1 MLSFALLPQQPSD
14 STPPEEATTFGR
26 LEVRVGDR
34 CLTEGVAHDTNDLL
48 PGPSVSGYHMAEWL
62 IWNSW
67 RLRWEAQPKEA
78 ERDWA
83 FSHRLSSIGAGYVW
97 PNIEIASDGVRAM
110 IASSRTID
118 STAGLYRYVGAPV
131 FEVVAASALDDAI
144 RSFAK
149 TILDLLSGA
158 HVIDT
163 NLHRLW
169 QDVERERSDP
179 DTARLRRLEA
189 RLGCDPD
196 ETTAADLAATADAVR
211 GFGAEAVEELA
222 ADAGW
227 RGATTLPSVKDLTVA
242 AGRAG
247 LAMRWQDAVTLH
259 ATEDLP
265 AWGEA
270 AAWRVGV
277 AAAHSLRCQEALDG
291 QPIGNARLAELAGA
305 PLAALDEDAAQQ
317 GSLSFVLAANGR
329 AQIALRSKWETGRRF
344 DLARL
349 LGDRLLGH
357 VEPLTAA
364 TRAYTYRQKA
374 QRAFAVELLCPYDA
388 VCDFLGDDRSEER
401 HDDAANHFNVSPRAI
416 STLLLNNERSRQ
428 HWAEAW

>member
-1 MLSFALLPQQPSD
+1 MLSFALLPQQSSD
-14 STPPEEATTFGR
+14 GTPPEEATTFGR

-48 PGPSVSGYHMAEWL
+48 PGPHVCGYHMAEWL

-78 ERDWA
+78 GRDWA
-83 FSHRLSSIGAGYVW
+83 FSHSLSSIGAGYVW

-110 IASSRTID
+110 VASSRTID

-158 HVIDT
+158 HVIGT

-211 GFGAEAVEELA
+211 GFGADAVEELA

-242 AGRAG
+242 ARRAG

-364 TRAYTYRQKA
+364 TRAHTYRQKA

-388 VCDFLGDDRSEER
+388 VCDFLGDDRSEAR
-401 HDDAANHFNVSPRAI
+401 HDDAASHFNVSPRAI

>member
-34 CLTEGVAHDTNDLL
+34 CLTEGVAPDTNDLL
-48 PGPSVSGYHMAEWL
+48 PGPHVSGYHMAEWL

-78 ERDWA
+78 GRDWA
-83 FSHRLSSIGAGYVW
+83 FSHSLSSIGAGYVW

-110 IASSRTID
+110 VASSRTID

-131 FEVVAASALDDAI
+131 FEVVTASALDDAI

-196 ETTAADLAATADAVR
+196 ETTAADPAATADAVR
-211 GFGAEAVEELA
+211 GFGADAVEELA

-242 AGRAG
+242 ARRAG
-247 LAMRWQDAVTLH
+247 LAMRWQDAVT
-259 ATEDLP
+259 A
-265 AWGEA
+265 G
-270 AAWRVGV
+270 
-277 AAAHSLRCQEALDG
+277 
-291 QPIGNARLAELAGA
+291 ARLAEMSGANAVARRLHFEIRRNGA
-305 PLAALDEDAAQQ
+305 PVDP
-317 GSLSFVLAANGR
+317 SKVIGR
-329 AQIALRSKWETGRRF
+329 
-344 DLARL
+344 
-349 LGDRLLGH
+349 
-357 VEPLTAA
+357 
-364 TRAYTYRQKA
+364 
-374 QRAFAVELLCPYDA
+374 
-388 VCDFLGDDRSEER
+388 
-401 HDDAANHFNVSPRAI
+401 
-416 STLLLNNERSRQ
+416 
-428 HWAEAW
+428 